1 MLSSF
6 ICKRRIIYAHMR
18 FYRQYIQHFFLCLL
32 ILTVSIST
40 YAVTIN
46 LTISVNGNVIIPGP
60 TKTVSVCKG
69 QPYNLFMDNTFLPKP
84 SGAIYEWKNLD
95 SLDAAFSQYKNTNN
109 AGRWVATIKYYN
121 TSTATYTSA
130 SDTVHLVYSSTS
142 IFEITTATGASI
154 PAPNINICGST
165 DSTFLASAGFTD
177 YKWYKNSTSNL
188 VSSTNSLT
196 FTNSVISSAE
206 GIISFFVT
214 AKNSSGC
221 DVSAQKNVRRD
232 NSTNVDLGPD
242 ISACL
247 GNSVTLES
255 PSSPLG
261 PSAIISYK
269 WSTGAVTQTISV
281 NTPGKYKLTISHLG
295 SKCRNTDSVNVAF
308 LTGPSVTI
316 SKDTTIC
323 KNTSVQLNAQ
333 ATGTGTYTYSWSPAA
348 GLSNSSI
355 SNPIATPVNE
365 GPTTYTVSVT
375 GSSGCGSGT
384 TKSTKV
390 TVLPAYATTYG
401 SVDAGNDTS
410 ICFLSGAQLAPTTT
424 SLYPA
429 TYSWSWSPATG
440 LSSSS
445 IQNPTL
451 TLTTPGIQKY
461 VVTATDDRGC
471 AYKDS
476 VNVTNLSELTTT
488 TNFLDSTICADTPI
502 RLFAF
507 ASGGSLTG
515 YSFNFTPAIDSVS
528 GNILTL
534 YPIDSTYHILVS
546 STDSD
551 GCTSQEVDVTIKG
564 YRPYVHIANA
574 MDTIGYG
581 GNPLVLVA
589 NIASNPDVTVD
600 WYEQY
605 TDTYLSS
612 GLTYTSTTDQ
622 AIYAFATDSYY
633 TCFNRDSVSITHI
646 DADLHAL
653 FIPNVFSPKASN
665 PENQH
670 LKVYGTY
677 IQEEAF
683 SFRIYNQWG
692 QLVYQTNSFIEANTL
707 GWSGEFKGNEG
718 GQSTNVYTYTLEGKF
733 YDGLAFNKAGTATM
747 LR

>member
-1 MLSSF
+1 
-6 ICKRRIIYAHMR
+6 MR
-18 FYRQYIQHFFLCLL
+18 FYRQYIQHFFVCLL
-32 ILTVSIST
+32 ILTVSIRT
-40 YAVTIN
+40 YAAGITV
-46 LTISVNGNVIIPGP
+46 SVVVNGNTVIPGP
-60 TKTVSVCKG
+60 SKTVFVCKG
-69 QPYNLFMDNTFLPKP
+69 GIYNLKSSNIATPPPAGLP
-84 SGAIYEWKNLD
+84 IYEWKNLD
-95 SLDAAFSQYKNTNN
+95 STGATLTGNQINTFN
-109 AGRWVATIKYYN
+109 AGRWVSTIKYYN
-121 TSTATYTSA
+121 TSTGTYTSA
-130 SDTVHLVYSSTS
+130 SDTVHLVYTSSS
-142 IFEITTATGASI
+142 SFAITTTTGAPVSGT
-154 PAPNINICGST
+154 NINICGSI
-165 DSTFLASAGFTD
+165 DSTFLVSPGFTD
-177 YKWYKNSTSNL
+177 YKWYKNSTTNL

-196 FTNSVISSAE
+196 FTNAVLSASE
-206 GIISFFVT
+206 GTVSFFVT

-221 DVSAQKNVRRD
+221 DVSAQQNVRRD
-232 NSTNVDLGPD
+232 NSVVVDLGPD
-242 ISACL
+242 ISPCL
-247 GNSVTLES
+247 GTPVTLSS
-255 PSSPLG
+255 PSSTP
-261 PSAIISYK
+261 PNVVISYR
-269 WSTGAVTQTISV
+269 WNTNAITQTISV
-281 NTPGKYKLTISHLG
+281 NTSGKYKLTISNLG
-295 SKCRNTDSVNVAF
+295 SKCRNTDSVNVTF

-390 TVLPAYATTYG
+390 TVLPAYATAYG

-410 ICFLSGAQLAPTTT
+410 ICYLSGAQLAPTTT

-551 GCTSQEVDVTIKG
+551 GCTSPEVDVTIKG